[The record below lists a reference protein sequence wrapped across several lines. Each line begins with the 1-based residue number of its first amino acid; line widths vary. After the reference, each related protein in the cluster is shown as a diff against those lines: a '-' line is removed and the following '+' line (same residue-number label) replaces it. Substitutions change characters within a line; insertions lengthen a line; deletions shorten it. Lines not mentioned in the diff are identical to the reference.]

1 MPMNYISK
9 SNKSNQTLQLKDG
22 RQMGY
27 AEYGDSNGKP
37 VFFFHG
43 TPGSRLTRHPD
54 ESIATLLGVR
64 IITIDRP
71 GYGLS
76 DFVPDNTLVNWTQ
89 DVVQLADAL
98 KIEQFAVTGVSG
110 GGAYALACTSEIP
123 ERITQA
129 GVISSISPLDSQVTK
144 GMNLTN
150 RVLFGVAQYAPFLL
164 NPLSSLIVRTA
175 RKDPQKLFDY
185 GLMNYFPI
193 PDKEVLFQPAVREMF
208 LEDLPQAFRQ
218 GACGFT
224 LDMKILGQSWG
235 FQLKNISGKV
245 YLWHGE
251 KDENVPPNA
260 GRYLANTIPNCEARF
275 YPDEGHLLIFNHWQE
290 ILSTLVS

>member
-1 MPMNYISK
+1 MISK

-27 AEYGDSNGKP
+27 AEFGDLNGKP
-37 VFFFHG
+37 VLFFHG
-43 TPGSRLTRHPD
+43 TPGSRLTRYPD

-64 IITIDRP
+64 IINIDRP

-76 DFVPDNTLVNWTQ
+76 DFVPDNTLVNWTE
-89 DVVQLADAL
+89 DIIELADAL

-123 ERITQA
+123 ERITRA
-129 GVISSISPLDSQVTK
+129 GVISSISPFDVSHVTE
-144 GMNLTN
+144 GMNLIN
-150 RVLFGVAQYAPFLL
+150 RVLFGVGQYAPFLL
-164 NPLSSLIVRTA
+164 NPLLSPIVRTA
-175 RKDPQKLFDY
+175 RKEPQKLFDY
-185 GLMNYFPI
+185 GLTNYFPI
-193 PDKEVLFQPAVREMF
+193 PDKEVLFQPMVREMF
-208 LEDLPQAFRQ
+208 LEDLPQAFLQ

-224 LDMKILGQSWG
+224 LDMKILVQSWG
-235 FQLKNISGKV
+235 FQLKNISHKV

-275 YPDEGHLLIFNHWQE
+275 YASEGHLLIFKHWQE
-290 ILSTLVS
+290 ILTTLVS